1 MSVASKRG
9 ARLRIAAAVA
19 VTLSVGGCGQGDHAG
34 AGTAT
39 GDDLAIAAPASAPPE
54 TTTTIRLESQL
65 AAAPRAVGPSV
76 AGPGS
81 QLVFTGM
88 LFKPKGTSAI
98 GRSQGSCTRTA
109 RGGGEVYQC
118 LLSFILRDGTIYAQS
133 VASADGPAGGVVTG
147 GTSRYRN
154 MRGTFR
160 FKATGDPRVDLT
172 LAVSR

>member
-1 MSVASKRG
+1 MV
-9 ARLRIAAAVA
+9 AAVA

-34 AGTAT
+34 GAAAT
-39 GDDLAIAAPASAPPE
+39 SDDPLAAAPASVPSE

-65 AAAPRAVGPSV
+65 SAAPKAVGPR
-76 AGPGS
+76 ALPGS

-88 LFKPKGTSAI
+88 LFTPKGTSAI

-118 LLSFILRDGTIYAQS
+118 LLSFIMRDGTIYAQS
-133 VASADGPAGGVVTG
+133 VASADGPADGVVTG
-147 GTSRYRN
+147 GTSHYRD

-172 LAVSR
+172 LAVRR